1 MPLIGEYVLD
11 SLKVDDGYIAKS
23 VVWQIDDRIHIRSE
37 NGAGTAKIA
46 KHSIHYSPA
55 LDGAILLAVAEPEG
69 TFEVKDTHLLVV
81 AKEPFSCR
89 IPCSNDRIVPDQKTS
104 GQIQDVLATGLK
116 KSAKEIVTKFAALRG
131 SFTKHYAVQYVA

>member
-1 MPLIGEYVLD
+1 MVISQSLSYGRLMIGFTSEAKMVLGLLRLR
-11 SLKVDDGYIAKS
+11 SIAS
-23 VVWQIDDRIHIRSE
+23 
-37 NGAGTAKIA
+37 TIA
-46 KHSIHYSPA
+46 LLWMDYF
-55 LDGAILLAVAEPEG
+55 LAVAEPEG